1 MVRQRMFSIGDD
13 FWITDERGDRAFLV
27 EGSAG
32 LDPAAPPKAGL
43 DPAAPPKAG
52 LDPAAPPKALSIHQ
66 TLEIKDGSGAVAA
79 SVHKKPMALRD
90 SMEIE
95 RDGQVIAT
103 VRREM
108 FAPLHHKSSIDLA
121 DGRTLEAVG
130 NLTGR
135 EFDIRDGGHTLARVS
150 RAWFTMRDTYGVD
163 VVDGEDAAMLLAV
176 AVCLDRIHHEE
187 DGRHAG

>member
-1 MVRQRMFSIGDD
+1 MRYMVRQRMFSIGDD

-27 EGSAG
+27 DG
-32 LDPAAPPKAGL
+32 KAM
-43 DPAAPPKAG
+43 
-52 LDPAAPPKALSIHQ
+52 SIRQ
-66 TLEIKDGSGAVAA
+66 TMEIKDPSGAVVA
-79 SVHKKPMALRD
+79 SVHKKLMALRD
-90 SMEIE
+90 AMEIE

-108 FAPLHHKSSIDLA
+108 FSPLHHKSSIDLA

-135 EFDIRDGGHTLARVS
+135 EYDIRDGGDTLARVS
-150 RAWFTMRDTYGVD
+150 RAWFQIRDTYGVD
-163 VVDGEDAAMLLAV
+163 VPPGEDAAMLLAA

-187 DGRHAG
+187 DDRHDR

>member
-27 EGSAG
+27 DG
-32 LDPAAPPKAGL
+32 
-43 DPAAPPKAG
+43 
-52 LDPAAPPKALSIHQ
+52 KALSVRQ
-66 TLEIKDGSGAVAA
+66 TLEIKDSSGAVAA
-79 SVHKKPMALRD
+79 SVPKKLMALRD

-103 VRREM
+103 VQREM
-108 FAPLHHKSSIDLA
+108 FSPLHHQSSIELA

-130 NLTGR
+130 NLIGR
-135 EFDIRDGGHTLARVS
+135 EFDIRYGGHTVARVS
-150 RAWFTMRDTYGVD
+150 PAWFTMRDTYGVD
-163 VVDGEDAAMLLAV
+163 VTPGEDDAMLLAA

-187 DGRHAG
+187 DERHAG